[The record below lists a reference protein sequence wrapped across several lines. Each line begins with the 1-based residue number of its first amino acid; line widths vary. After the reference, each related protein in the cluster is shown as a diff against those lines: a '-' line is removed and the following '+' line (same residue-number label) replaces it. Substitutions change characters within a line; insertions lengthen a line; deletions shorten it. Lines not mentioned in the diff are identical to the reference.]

1 MMALILTTEQI
12 PQPKLNHCCSA
23 LDFSSGLI
31 AELTILLRCQKQA
44 RLCSRFEC
52 QDPEK
57 RRDDYF
63 CQTYTQNRNTGMYT
77 VQILKVSVSMWCV
90 FNFGVI

>member
-31 AELTILLRCQKQA
+31 AELTVLLRSPKQE
-44 RLCSRFEC
+44 RLCSQSEC

-57 RRDDYF
+57 
-63 CQTYTQNRNTGMYT
+63 
-77 VQILKVSVSMWCV
+77 
-90 FNFGVI
+90 

>member
-1 MMALILTTEQI
+1 MMAVILPTKQI

-23 LDFSSGLI
+23 LDCSSGLI

-57 RRDDYF
+57 QPDDYF

-77 VQILKVSVSMWCV
+77 VQILKVSVRCNLIFKNSV
-90 FNFGVI
+90 

>member
-1 MMALILTTEQI
+1 MMAVTLPAKQI

-31 AELTILLRCQKQA
+31 AELTILLRCQKQP